1 MQSVYRLHTTEL
13 DERFLSAIK
22 LLFEDK
28 LIEIKIRD
36 IHSPEKNGN
45 GSMELEVDETTY
57 LLSSPANRKRLLA
70 AIEYVNSG
78 KPLIEVNIDELID
91 ADQVSEPGE

>member
-1 MQSVYRLHTTEL
+1 MESVYRLHTTEL

-28 LIEIKIRD
+28 LIEIKITD
-36 IHSPEKNGN
+36 VNSPEQNGN
-45 GSMELEVDETTY
+45 GNVEHEVDETTY

-70 AIEYVNSG
+70 AIDYVNSG
-78 KPLIEVNIDELID
+78 KPLIEVNIDELI
-91 ADQVSEPGE
+91 AGEQVLEPGE